1 MLFLH
6 FREVPTHLVCLLCLV
21 FKGQYRLSRQ
31 LLYTI
36 IGVFLCQQLFKIYF
50 KFLFFRNRFKCE
62 RSLTVFIIYHS
73 FLFFASLFSNFF
85 YIFGN
90 NFFRYFSSFTKILIL
105 KLFSYLLL
113 FLRGVYYICKAEIA
127 QLVEQRTR
135 NA

>member
-21 FKGQYRLSRQ
+21 FKGQRRFTRQ
-31 LLYTI
+31 LLYI
-36 IGVFLCQQLFKIYF
+36 ITGVFVCQQLLEIYF
-50 KFLFFRNRFKCE
+50 KFLFRNRFKSE

-73 FLFFASLFSNFF
+73 FLFFASLFCNFF
-85 YIFGN
+85 IF
-90 NFFRYFSSFTKILIL
+90 FEYFLTHLLKTLIL
-105 KLFSYLLL
+105 QLFTYLLL
-113 FLRGVYYICKAEIA
+113 SFRGVYYIYQAEIA